1 MAEEFNEYVTF
12 SVTTSDGTE
21 AEMAVVDEF
30 EFEHKNYVAAAQ
42 IKEDTINEDELYIYR
57 VKETEDGFEVEK
69 IKSSV
74 EYQRIAKAYMEM
86 ENE

>member
-12 SVTTSDGTE
+12 SVTTSNGTE

-42 IKEDTINEDELYIYR
+42 IKENTINEDELYIYR
-57 VKETEDGFEVEK
+57 VKENEDGFEVEK
-69 IKSSV
+69 IKSQV
-74 EYQRIAKAYMEM
+74 EYERIAKAYMEM

>member
-30 EFEHKNYVAAAQ
+30 EFEHKNYLAAAQ

>member
-12 SVTTSDGTE
+12 SVTTSNGTE

-30 EFEHKNYVAAAQ
+30 EFEHKNYVAVAQ

-57 VKETEDGFEVEK
+57 VKENEDGFEVEK
-69 IKSSV
+69 IKSQV
-74 EYQRIAKAYMEM
+74 EYERIAKAYMEM